1 MSSDN
6 PFSPTF
12 HEPTPFSA
20 TPSNTEIRNVVPE
33 LGDIFQ
39 YAWNTWKYHLG
50 LLVGATVIIFALFF
64 MLGVISGFIGAAL
77 QQNGEPT
84 PASSI
89 FGTVFSIFNNLLSIF
104 LGIGYLKLMLDLLR
118 GKPTSIS
125 TLFSG
130 GDRFL
135 SILGFSILFGL
146 MLFGGF
152 LLLIVPGVIMLF
164 RFWPAY
170 YLVVDRSVPV
180 MKSFGMAWE
189 ITRGNSAN
197 TFLLMLSAFGIG
209 ILGMLACGIGLFFS
223 QPLALLLFCTAYL
236 MMSGQLNARSVNPNP
251 FSQPV

>member
-1 MSSDN
+1 LLGVRQYW
-6 PFSPTF
+6 
-12 HEPTPFSA
+12 A
-20 TPSNTEIRNVVPE
+20 IAV
-33 LGDIFQ
+33 GDIFT
-39 YAWNTWKYHLG
+39 YAWNTWKANLG
-50 LLVGATVIIFALFF
+50 LLVGATLIIFALSFGLSF
-64 MLGVISGFIGAAL
+64 VGGIAGAAL
-77 QQNGEPT
+77 RQNGEAT
-84 PASSI
+84 PASTLVT
-89 FGTVFSIFNNLLSIF
+89 TVFSIINNVISIF
-104 LGIGYLKLMLDLLR
+104 LGIGYLRLMLDLLR
-118 GKPTSIS
+118 GKATSIS

-135 SILGFSILFGL
+135 STFGFSLLFGL